1 MMSVHT
7 VSVTMTHKVLE
18 AEALDLIYDVLLL
31 RVVAPRPI
39 ARGEQVPASVAMPG
53 SGEIAGSIVG
63 IDGVLVRFEPRPT
76 HAVTAAAQL
85 KRRGAARVTENV
97 VVDTA
102 SRRRQAVTA
111 DVMRIATGRNELPRR
126 MDVIHLSDASA
137 TLRGDLD
144 VAVERRISM
153 TLHLPGGSTM
163 RLVAVV
169 TQVVGSLV
177 SVTFSF
183 SVPTDQARLAD
194 AISSTAPRATC

>member
-1 MMSVHT
+1 MSVHT

-18 AEALDLIYDVLLL
+18 AEALDLIHDVLLL
-31 RVVAPRPI
+31 RVDPPRPI
-39 ARGEQVPASVAMPG
+39 ARGEQLPASVAMPG

-63 IDGVLVRFEPRPT
+63 IDGVLVRFEPRPV

-85 KRRGAARVTENV
+85 KRRDGARVAENV
-97 VVDTA
+97 VVDA
-102 SRRRQAVTA
+102 MPRKREAVTA

-126 MDVIHLSDASA
+126 MNVIHLSDAGA
-137 TLRGDLD
+137 TLRGELD
-144 VAVERRISM
+144 VVVERRVSM
-153 TLHLPGGSTM
+153 TLHLPSGSSM

-183 SVPTDQARLAD
+183 SVPTDQAQLAD
-194 AISSTAPRATC
+194 AIASTAPRATG